1 MNYEIMKSKSD
12 RHTTFFRLNKKTAL
26 LIGTPV
32 IVVSFIILFWLLS
45 VPVKDYAID
54 VDPIKDTQNLFSTS
68 RVTITNIGK
77 LPITNIKVNY
87 GDNKIEKI
95 LTLSPGQK
103 MLLSPPSDS
112 LLKSVSVT
120 ADHGLMVAK
129 DYRTP
134 LKLPGMMGS

>member
-1 MNYEIMKSKSD
+1 M
-12 RHTTFFRLNKKTAL
+12 NKKTAL

-45 VPVKDYAID
+45 VAVKDYAID
-54 VDPIKDTQNLFSTS
+54 VDPIKDSQNLFSTS

-112 LLKSVSVT
+112 VLKSVLVT
-120 ADHGLMVAK
+120 ADHGLMVAR